1 MAKGIKTGG
10 GSRKG
15 IPNKVSVD
23 LREAIHEA
31 FVKSGGAN
39 YLLTVARDNPAVFLR
54 LLGMTLPKNINL
66 TGEVSLVDLLTAA
79 DRKAQEPAL
88 LPAQTH

>member
-31 FVKSGGAN
+31 FVKAGGAN

-79 DRKAQEPAL
+79 DRKAHEQPQ
-88 LPAQTH
+88 LPATH